1 MAHVSLIGNLRQ
13 YTGGVTELDVE
24 AANVRQLFAR
34 LGEKYPDLLPHL
46 ETGSAVAID
55 GQIYQD
61 ALFQPIGPDSDV
73 HILPQIAGGLRARR
87 RWPAALRL
95 LRANKPTPRFGTAG
109 RCGCSQFVLRAFS
122 HGNDDLWTI
131 RQR

>member
-34 LGEKYPDLLPHL
+34 LGEKYPELLPHL

-61 ALFQPIGPDSDV
+61 ALFQEIGPDSDV
-73 HILPQIAGGLRARR
+73 HILPQIAGG
-87 RWPAALRL
+87 
-95 LRANKPTPRFGTAG
+95 
-109 RCGCSQFVLRAFS
+109 
-122 HGNDDLWTI
+122 
-131 RQR
+131 